1 MTTLNPVYIVDGD
14 PSVHDWATIIC
25 EEQGLAC
32 RAFGGGGEF
41 LSAVGERE
49 PDCVLLD
56 MRMPQRSACRVR
68 PRSRSG
74 ESRLP
79 MIVMTGFGDVDV
91 AVQSMKMGAIEFL
104 EKPFPKDVLFEAL
117 NEGFS
122 RIERRG
128 CGKDE
133 AQA

>member
-56 MRMPQRSACRVR
+56 MRMPQRSGLQVQAALAKRGITIADVR
-68 PRSRSG
+68 DDG
-74 ESRLP
+74 L
-79 MIVMTGFGDVDV
+79 
-91 AVQSMKMGAIEFL
+91 
-104 EKPFPKDVLFEAL
+104 
-117 NEGFS
+117 
-122 RIERRG
+122 RG
-128 CGKDE
+128 C
-133 AQA
+133 